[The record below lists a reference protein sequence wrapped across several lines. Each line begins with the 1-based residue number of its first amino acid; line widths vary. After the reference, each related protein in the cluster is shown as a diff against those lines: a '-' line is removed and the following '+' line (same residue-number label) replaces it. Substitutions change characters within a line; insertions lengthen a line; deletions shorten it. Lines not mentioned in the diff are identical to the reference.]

1 MRLIAQA
8 SSIGLLGVVVD
19 PCQSMVGLR
28 YPFFKDDVMACHRE
42 KPYY

>member
-19 PCQSMVGLR
+19 PCQSMVSLR
-28 YPFFKDDVMACHRE
+28 YLFSKMM
-42 KPYY
+42 